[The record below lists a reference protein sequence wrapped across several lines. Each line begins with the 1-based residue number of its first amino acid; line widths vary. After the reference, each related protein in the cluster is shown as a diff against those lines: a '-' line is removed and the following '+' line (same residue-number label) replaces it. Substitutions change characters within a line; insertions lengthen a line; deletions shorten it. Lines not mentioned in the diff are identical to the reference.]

1 MVREPWELF
10 FLAEPREVAGLRRVL
25 GLHLKLWGLSRQRAL
40 VQLCVSEL
48 VTQVIRQVGV
58 GTPTMLRLAME
69 GTRVRIEVASPESDA
84 GPTRFT
90 GVSEEEKE
98 RSWAVVGGVAE
109 RHGVL
114 LDAGRHVRW
123 CEITTDLTTPHGHG
137 GGSRV
142 TRAESMIELC
152 GAVALPCAVNASR
165 LTVARAKDAVVE
177 AMVDLMRWADA
188 HGYDADDVLDVAQ
201 ARFEAGL

>member
-10 FLAEPREVAGLRRVL
+10 FPAEPREVAGLRRVL
-25 GLHLKLWGLSRQRAL
+25 GLHLKLWGLSRQRAV

-58 GTPTMLRLAME
+58 GTPTTLRLAME
-69 GTRVRIEVASPESDA
+69 GTCVRIEVASPESDA
-84 GPTRFT
+84 APTRST
-90 GVSEEEKE
+90 SVSEEEKE
-98 RSWAVVGGVAE
+98 RSLAVIGGVAE

-114 LDAGRHVRW
+114 VDAGRQVRW

-152 GAVALPCAVNASR
+152 GVVTLPRAVNASR
-165 LTVARAKDAVVE
+165 LTVVRAKDAVVE